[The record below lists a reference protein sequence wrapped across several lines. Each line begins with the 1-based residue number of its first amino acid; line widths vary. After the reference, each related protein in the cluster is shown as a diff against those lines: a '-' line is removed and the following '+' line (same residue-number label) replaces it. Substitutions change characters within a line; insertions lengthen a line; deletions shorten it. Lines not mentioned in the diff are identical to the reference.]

1 MRFSLFT
8 KIMLWFFLNL
18 LLLAA
23 IFLILFNFRFAPSS
37 FFRGTAYRIE
47 TVARLINEET
57 NEKTRAE
64 RDEILKAYGELNR
77 VEFFLFDNAGR
88 QLGGREIEL
97 PTEVYK
103 EITRPDS
110 PSGARRENPPPRRE
124 KPRRGSPSGGPPPS
138 IYLKT
143 ENPPLYWY
151 GIKIMSYEGGS
162 SQPIRTRLLAAS
174 DSFFG
179 YGLFFDPTA
188 WLVAAAIII
197 VVSLLF

>member
-1 MRFSLFT
+1 
-8 KIMLWFFLNL
+8 
-18 LLLAA
+18 
-23 IFLILFNFRFAPSS
+23 LILFNFRFAPSS

-64 RDEILKAYGELNR
+64 RDEILKGYGELNR
-77 VEFFLFDNAGR
+77 VEFFLFDNVGK

-110 PSGARRENPPPRRE
+110 PPGARRGKPPRE
-124 KPRRGSPSGGPPPS
+124 MPRGGSPSGGPPSS

-151 GIKIMSYEGGS
+151 GIKMMTFEGGS
-162 SQPIRTRLLAAS
+162 SEPIRTRLLAAS